1 MIRVVLFLVLVG
13 LAAFGAAWF
22 ADRPGDVSITWL
34 GLQIE
39 TSVMFAAAVI
49 AAIAV
54 VAVILWSLIR
64 VVWKSPHRIRRTLR
78 ERRRA
83 RGHSAI
89 SRGLIAIGAGD
100 LGAARRFAG
109 EAGRLAVNEPLTL
122 LLSAQTAQMSGDQE
136 GAERAFR
143 EMAERTDTKVLGLRG
158 LYVEAQRRAD
168 ATAAR
173 GYAEEAARAAPGLP
187 WAGQAVLEFQCTSA
201 DWTGA
206 LATLEANMRGR
217 LIDRATYRRRRA
229 VLLTARALGI
239 ADAQPGEAKALA
251 IEAARL
257 APGLTPAAV
266 LAARLLIDN
275 GETRKAARILEASWR
290 AEPHPDL
297 ADTYANLKSGDSA
310 RERLKRV
317 QTLVRQRAEHVE
329 SAFAVARA
337 ALDAKEFAAART
349 ALAPLL
355 AAPTQ
360 RVAILMAA
368 LEEAGHGDE
377 GRAREWM
384 ARALRALR
392 DPAWTADGFVSEHWM
407 PVSPVTGRL
416 DAFQWKVPLEEMN
429 GGAMIEERGVARAAN
444 VPSPALAANG
454 SAPIAPEA
462 ESAEAEPPASPASS
476 GNPAP
481 AASSQPAVSA
491 SAPRRIDAVIPLV
504 HAPDDPGPDAPPLSE
519 PVVNGPRGLRS
530 FFR

>member
-1 MIRVVLFLVLVG
+1 M
-13 LAAFGAAWF
+13 
-22 ADRPGDVSITWL
+22 
-34 GLQIE
+34 
-39 TSVMFAAAVI
+39 
-49 AAIAV
+49 
-54 VAVILWSLIR
+54 
-64 VVWKSPHRIRRTLR
+64 
-78 ERRRA
+78 
-83 RGHSAI
+83 
-89 SRGLIAIGAGD
+89 
-100 LGAARRFAG
+100 
-109 EAGRLAVNEPLTL
+109 
-122 LLSAQTAQMSGDQE
+122 
-136 GAERAFR
+136 
-143 EMAERTDTKVLGLRG
+143 
-158 LYVEAQRRAD
+158 
-168 ATAAR
+168 
-173 GYAEEAARAAPGLP
+173 
-187 WAGQAVLEFQCTSA
+187 
-201 DWTGA
+201 
-206 LATLEANMRGR
+206 
-217 LIDRATYRRRRA
+217 
-229 VLLTARALGI
+229 
-239 ADAQPGEAKALA
+239 
-251 IEAARL
+251 
-257 APGLTPAAV
+257 
-266 LAARLLIDN
+266 
-275 GETRKAARILEASWR
+275 
-290 AEPHPDL
+290 
-297 ADTYANLKSGDSA
+297 
-310 RERLKRV
+310 